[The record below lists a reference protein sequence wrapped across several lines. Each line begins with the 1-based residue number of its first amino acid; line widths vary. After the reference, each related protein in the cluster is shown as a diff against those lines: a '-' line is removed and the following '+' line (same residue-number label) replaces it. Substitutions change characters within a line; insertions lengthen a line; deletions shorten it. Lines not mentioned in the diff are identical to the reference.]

1 MTARAARL
9 APMLIAVVVV
19 ACAPTSSPSGTGSAS
34 VPAPATTPGPVGA
47 GLGPLPGVEGFAY
60 REQPGIIPG
69 FVRGAEESLDGEAEV
84 QIVEA
89 AIASRADDEV
99 AIIAFAFPGAT
110 DAQAVDYMARILD
123 GMEDG
128 FQAPAERGLDGEAY
142 VMEFDGQTVVMAPW
156 GHLDDS
162 LVFLFFHGPTEATSD
177 LAAAYLSAVE

>member
-1 MTARAARL
+1 
-9 APMLIAVVVV
+9 MLVAVLLV
-19 ACAPTSSPSGTGSAS
+19 ACGPSSSSSATDSAS
-34 VPAPATTPGPVGA
+34 GPPAAANTPGPVGV

-84 QIVEA
+84 QVVEA
-89 AIASRADDEV
+89 AVASRGDDEV
-99 AIIAFAFPGAT
+99 AVIAYAFPGAT

-128 FQAPAERGLDGEAY
+128 FQAAAERGLDGEAY